1 MRMLPLFGKRTP
13 ARDRE
18 GARGS
23 VRAMPEHSTCRD
35 DAVVTGGYVTRY

>member
-1 MRMLPLFGKRTP
+1 MGAPLVWETDTCTRP
-13 ARDRE
+13 E

-35 DAVVTGGYVTRY
+35 DVVVIDEHRISLA